1 MVDLGDD
8 TVEVG
13 DEVVLIGRQGDEEIT
28 AAEWAERLHTIPYE
42 IVCNIGPR
50 VPRRECSREYH
61 EAARGDR
68 GGRARGAT
76 GLAIGLPRVVAKRL
90 RNRPDGEAR
99 EVLVTPIYESARLPS
114 HDGGTIHVVNV
125 GTGPPIVLSHGVT
138 LSVRTWVR
146 QLETLPAQGF
156 HVVAFDH
163 RGHGS
168 SKLGD
173 SGFSVDNLGDDI
185 RTLVERLDLRDAVLV
200 GHSMG
205 GIAVQSFLLRH
216 PEVAAERVKGV
227 VLLSTLARVP
237 LSGPRAAGLR
247 SLIDRLGEIVPD
259 STRVWSSPNVGF
271 LLARVGFGRDPKPSH
286 VELVRQ
292 MMFECAADTRRDSP
306 RALLGLDLT
315 ARLPEV
321 RIPTL
326 VIGGS
331 ADVIAPPAESRRLA
345 ELIPGARLEMIRGG
359 GHMLMLERTELV
371 DRLITDFAREV
382 GAVAAA
388 DQSPARG

>member
-1 MVDLGDD
+1 VSTKRRAGLAAAAIAGAGGLA
-8 TVEVG
+8 VG
-13 DEVVLIGRQGDEEIT
+13 LPKI
-28 AAEWAERLHTIPYE
+28 
-42 IVCNIGPR
+42 
-50 VPRRECSREYH
+50 
-61 EAARGDR
+61 AARR
-68 GGRARGAT
+68 MRS
-76 GLAIGLPRVVAKRL
+76 
-90 RNRPDGEAR
+90 RPDGDAR
-99 EVLVTPIYESARLPS
+99 EVLVTPIYESATLAS
-114 HDGGTIHVVNV
+114 HDGGTIHVVNA

-146 QLETLPAQGF
+146 QLETLPAKGF
-156 HVVAFDH
+156 RVIAFDH

-168 SKLGD
+168 SALGE
-173 SGFSVDNLGDDI
+173 SGFSVDNLGDDV
-185 RTLVERLDLRDAVLV
+185 RSVVERLDLRDAVLV

-216 PEVAAERVKGV
+216 PEVAAERIKGV

-247 SLIDRLGEIVPD
+247 SLIGKLGELVPD
-259 STRVWSSPNVGF
+259 STRVWGAPNVGF
-271 LLARVGFGRDPKPSH
+271 LLARIGFGRDPKPSH

-306 RALLGLDLT
+306 TALLGLDFS

-326 VIGGS
+326 VIGGT

-345 ELIPGARLEMIRGG
+345 ELIPDARLEMIRGG

-382 GAVAAA
+382 GAVAAKDPSA
-388 DQSPARG
+388 ARG

>member
-1 MVDLGDD
+1 VSAKRNAG
-8 TVEVG
+8 
-13 DEVVLIGRQGDEEIT
+13 I
-28 AAEWAERLHTIPYE
+28 AAGAI
-42 IVCNIGPR
+42 
-50 VPRRECSREYH
+50 
-61 EAARGDR
+61 A
-68 GGRARGAT
+68 GAT
-76 GLAIGLPRVVAKRL
+76 GLAVGLPRIVAKRL

-99 EVLVTPIYESARLPS
+99 EVLFAPIYESTTIPS
-114 HDGGTIHVVNV
+114 HDGGTIHVVSK
-125 GTGPPIVLSHGVT
+125 GSGPAIVLSHGVT

-163 RGHGS
+163 RGHGAS
-168 SKLGD
+168 AVGD
-173 SGFSVDNLGDDI
+173 SGFSVENLGDDI
-185 RTLVERLDLRDAVLV
+185 RSVLIGLDLRDAVLV

-237 LSGPRAAGLR
+237 LSGPRAAALR
-247 SLIDRLGEIVPD
+247 SVIDRLADIVPD
-259 STRVWSSPNVGF
+259 STKVWASPNVGF

-292 MMFECAADTRRDSP
+292 MMLECAADTRRESP
-306 RALLGLDLT
+306 QALLGLDLT
-315 ARLPEV
+315 ARLPDV

-326 VIGGS
+326 VIGGT

-359 GHMLMLERTELV
+359 GHMLMLERTELL
-371 DRLITDFAREV
+371 DHLITDFARDV

-388 DQSPARG
+388 GSGTRAVERPSA

>member
-1 MVDLGDD
+1 MSGKRR
-8 TVEVG
+8 VG
-13 DEVVLIGRQGDEEIT
+13 I
-28 AAEWAERLHTIPYE
+28 AAGAL
-42 IVCNIGPR
+42 
-50 VPRRECSREYH
+50 
-61 EAARGDR
+61 A
-68 GGRARGAT
+68 GAT
-76 GLAIGLPRVVAKRL
+76 GLAIGVPRIVAKRL

-99 EVLVTPIYESARLPS
+99 QVLVTPVYENVSLPS
-114 HDGGTIHVVNV
+114 HDGGTIYAVNV
-125 GTGPPIVLSHGVT
+125 GSGPPIVLSHGVT

-173 SGFSVDNLGDDI
+173 SGFSVDNLGDDF
-185 RTLVERLDLRDAVLV
+185 RTLLERLDLRDAVLV

-227 VLLSTLARVP
+227 VLLSSLARVP
-237 LSGPRAAGLR
+237 LSGARAAGLR

-259 STRVWSSPNVGF
+259 STKVWSSPNVGF
-271 LLARVGFGRDPKPSH
+271 LLARIGFGRDPKPSH

-292 MMFECAADTRRDSP
+292 MMFECAADTRRESP
-306 RALLGLDLT
+306 RSLLGLDLT

-331 ADVIAPPAESRRLA
+331 ADVISPPAESRRLA
-345 ELIPGARLEMIRGG
+345 ALIPGARLEIIRGG

-371 DRLITDFAREV
+371 DRLIIDFAREV
-382 GAVAAA
+382 GAIAAA
-388 DQSPARG
+388 DQSSARG

>member
-1 MVDLGDD
+1 VSNKRRAGIAA
-8 TVEVG
+8 G
-13 DEVVLIGRQGDEEIT
+13 VV
-28 AAEWAERLHTIPYE
+28 A
-42 IVCNIGPR
+42 
-50 VPRRECSREYH
+50 
-61 EAARGDR
+61 
-68 GGRARGAT
+68 GAT
-76 GLAIGLPRVVAKRL
+76 GLAIGVPRIVAKRL

-99 EVLVTPIYESARLPS
+99 QVLETPIYESASLPS
-114 HDGGTIHVVNV
+114 HDRGTIHVVSV

-185 RTLVERLDLRDAVLV
+185 RTLVEGLNLRDAVLV

-216 PEVAAERVKGV
+216 PEVGAERIKGV

-247 SLIDRLGEIVPD
+247 VLIDRLSEIVPD
-259 STRVWSSPNVGF
+259 STRVWSLPNVGF

-292 MMFECAADTRRDSP
+292 MMLECAADTRRESP
-306 RALLGLDLT
+306 RSLLGFDLT

-359 GHMLMLERTELV
+359 GHMLMLEHTDLV

-388 DQSPARG
+388 ESPAARG

>member
-1 MVDLGDD
+1 MSNKRRAGIAA
-8 TVEVG
+8 G
-13 DEVVLIGRQGDEEIT
+13 VV
-28 AAEWAERLHTIPYE
+28 A
-42 IVCNIGPR
+42 
-50 VPRRECSREYH
+50 
-61 EAARGDR
+61 
-68 GGRARGAT
+68 GAT
-76 GLAIGLPRVVAKRL
+76 GLAIGLPRIVAKRL

-99 EVLVTPIYESARLPS
+99 QVLETPIYESASLPS
-114 HDGGTIHVVNV
+114 HDGGTIHVVSV

-146 QLETLPAQGF
+146 QLETLPVEGF

-173 SGFSVDNLGDDI
+173 SGFSIDNLGDDI
-185 RTLVERLDLRDAVLV
+185 RTLVEGLDLRDAVLV

-216 PEVAAERVKGV
+216 HEVAAERIKGV

-247 SLIDRLGEIVPD
+247 ALIDRLSEIVPD

-292 MMFECAADTRRDSP
+292 MMLECAADTRRESP
-306 RALLGLDLT
+306 RSLLGFDLT

-359 GHMLMLERTELV
+359 GHMLMLEHTELI

-382 GAVAAA
+382 GAVAAVE
-388 DQSPARG
+388 SPAAGG

>member
-1 MVDLGDD
+1 VSTKRRAG
-8 TVEVG
+8 
-13 DEVVLIGRQGDEEIT
+13 I
-28 AAEWAERLHTIPYE
+28 AAGAL
-42 IVCNIGPR
+42 
-50 VPRRECSREYH
+50 
-61 EAARGDR
+61 A
-68 GGRARGAT
+68 GAT
-76 GLAIGLPRVVAKRL
+76 GLAIALPRVVAKRL
-90 RNRPDGEAR
+90 RDRPDGEAR
-99 EVLVTPIYESARLPS
+99 EVLETPIYETATLSS
-114 HDGGTIHVVNV
+114 HDGGTVHVVSK
-125 GTGPPIVLSHGVT
+125 GAGPPIVLSHGVT

-146 QLETLPAQGF
+146 QLETLPEQGF
-156 HVVAFDH
+156 RVVAFDH
-163 RGHGS
+163 RGHGH

-216 PEVAAERVKGV
+216 PEVAAERIKGV

-247 SLIDRLGEIVPD
+247 ALIDRLGDLVPD

-286 VELVRQ
+286 IELVRQ
-292 MMFECAADTRRDSP
+292 MMFECAADTRRESS
-306 RALLGLDLT
+306 RSLLGLDLT

-326 VIGGS
+326 VIGGT

-371 DRLITDFAREV
+371 DHLITDFAREV

-388 DQSPARG
+388 ESPAASG